1 MGGGK
6 DGRITVLAD
15 GANDLAKLKSAPAA
29 VRAELGTLK
38 LVSFASIYISI
49 MTIGI
54 PEGCSKTNLKKI
66 IRRKVSLENLE
77 LLPFKL

>member
-6 DGRITVLAD
+6 DGRIITVLAD
-15 GANDLAKLKSAPAA
+15 GANDLAKLKSAPAS

-49 MTIGI
+49 ITIGI
-54 PEGCSKTNLKKI
+54 PEGCSKTNLKK
-66 IRRKVSLENLE
+66 KY
-77 LLPFKL
+77 

>member
-15 GANDLAKLKSAPAA
+15 GANDLAKLKSVPAA

-54 PEGCSKTNLKKI
+54 PEGCSKTNLKK
-66 IRRKVSLENLE
+66 KLEESSL
-77 LLPFKL
+77 